1 MCDENCPIFVTSFLL
16 SRSQS
21 FDWDKESLIRQCP
34 AEPEIPWRVSHPSI
48 IQAQLLNF
56 SARKGTGVS
65 NMVNP
70 LIIFVKFS
78 NVIIWWIV
86 PPTEVLYLH
95 DNVDLDALRCNLF
108 LQKELFLI

>member
-1 MCDENCPIFVTSFLL
+1 
-16 SRSQS
+16 
-21 FDWDKESLIRQCP
+21 
-34 AEPEIPWRVSHPSI
+34 
-48 IQAQLLNF
+48 
-56 SARKGTGVS
+56 
-65 NMVNP
+65 MVNP

-108 LQKELFLI
+108 LQNELFLI